1 MKVNNVTNDLTDGNI
16 YIQLLHLSIPLIL
29 GNILQQFYNT
39 IDAFIVGKFAGREEF
54 AAIGVAGTIMNL
66 FLFMIVGACTGM
78 SVLFSKYY
86 GQKNYKM
93 LHVQHFTSLVTGLI
107 FSIVL
112 GMTGLIF
119 MQEITAFIHTPVQLK
134 AYTCTYLF
142 WIFISLPAAF
152 LYNMYAAA
160 LRSCG
165 DTVASLII
173 LAVSVLSN
181 LILDIILVGHAGAGI
196 KGAAQATALTQ
207 LLSCVL
213 CVIYLTHAHKEFL
226 FSHKDCTLR
235 KQTIGDTL
243 SISAATALHQAG
255 LYIGKALVQGVVNTG
270 GTSVI
275 SAYTAA
281 TRIEGFANSFG
292 DSGSAAT
299 SVIVAQSFGAGR
311 HKRVEKTF
319 ITSLKCTA
327 ILGIVCGI
335 FLITGS
341 HITSAAML
349 GSADSYALNNSD
361 IYLKIIGLFY
371 PLCFTGGTFT
381 GYFNGRGKVL
391 ITLMGSLLQI
401 TLRVILSFLLFANMH
416 LAAVALATGTGW
428 LVVNILWSYIKYIGF
443 KSNLKSE

>member
-1 MKVNNVTNDLTDGNI
+1 MKSNNVTKDLTDGNI

-39 IDAFIVGKFAGREEF
+39 IDAFIIGQYAGRDEF
-54 AAIGVAGTIMNL
+54 AAIGIAGTIMNL

-78 SVLFSKYY
+78 SVLFSRYY
-86 GQKNYKM
+86 GQKNYRM
-93 LHVQHFTSLVTGLI
+93 LHVQHFTALATGLI
-107 FSIVL
+107 FSILL
-112 GMTGLIF
+112 GMTGLVF
-119 MQEITAFIHTPVQLK
+119 MHGITTFMHTPAQLQG
-134 AYTCTYLF
+134 YTCTYLF
-142 WIFISLPAAF
+142 WIFLSLPAAF

-165 DTVASLII
+165 DTVAALII
-173 LAVSVLSN
+173 LAMSVLFN
-181 LILDIILVGHAGAGI
+181 LVLDIILVGHCNLGI
-196 KGAAQATALTQ
+196 KGAAQATAFTQ

-213 CVIYLTHAHKEFL
+213 CILYLTHAHREFL
-226 FSHKDCTLR
+226 FSRRECTLS
-235 KQTIGDTL
+235 KKTVSDTL

-299 SVIVAQSFGAGR
+299 SVIVGQSYGAGKSDR
-311 HKRVEKTF
+311 MNKTF
-319 ITSLKCTA
+319 VASLSCTA
-327 ILGIVCGI
+327 ILGIICAV
-335 FLITGS
+335 FLFTGS
-341 HITSAAML
+341 RITSALML
-349 GSADSYALNNSD
+349 GNSDTYALNNSD
-361 IYLKIIGLFY
+361 IYLKIIALFY

-391 ITLMGSLLQI
+391 ITLAGSLLQI
-401 TLRVILSFLLFANMH
+401 TLRVVISFLLFSDMH
-416 LAAVALATGTGW
+416 LAGVALATGTGW
-428 LVVNILWSYIKYIGF
+428 LVVNIVWSFIKRFRY
-443 KSNLKSE
+443 KA